1 MLAGF
6 VRIVELVKLSVLV
19 VSIVQ
24 EPLSP
29 FIFESVVA
37 VHIVLVMLDLLLS
50 FYCKGE
56 SYNRR
61 NKYENNLNGD
71 SPFGKGEGLPLA
83 RKRVS
88 LWKGSGSLFGKEEFP
103 RIYHYRSS

>member
-1 MLAGF
+1 MQAGF
-6 VRIVELVKLSVLV
+6 VRIHELVKLSVLV
-19 VSIVQ
+19 VSPVQ

-37 VHIVLVMLDLLLS
+37 VHIVVVMLDLLLW
-50 FYCKGE
+50 FYCRGE

-61 NKYENNLNGD
+61 NERETNIVGG

-83 RKRVS
+83 R
-88 LWKGSGSLFGKEEFP
+88 ETP
-103 RIYHYRSS
+103 RSENKSSEISNFIENESK

>member
-1 MLAGF
+1 MQAGF
-6 VRIVELVKLSVLV
+6 VRIHELVKLSVIV
-19 VSIVQ
+19 ISPVQ

-37 VHIVLVMLDLLLS
+37 VHIVVVMLDLLLS

-61 NKYENNLNGD
+61 NKCENNLNGD
-71 SPFGKGEGLPLA
+71 SPFGKVEGLPLE
-83 RKRVS
+83 KR
-88 LWKGSGSLFGKEEFP
+88 GSPFGKGESP
-103 RIYHYRSS
+103 RIFHSRSS